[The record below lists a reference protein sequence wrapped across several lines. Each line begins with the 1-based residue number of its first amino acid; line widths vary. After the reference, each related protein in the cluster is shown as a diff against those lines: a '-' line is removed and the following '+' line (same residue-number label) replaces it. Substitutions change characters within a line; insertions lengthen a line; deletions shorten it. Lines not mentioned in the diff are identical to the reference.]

1 MRPIVGRTFVE
12 SDQRL
17 MSDAMVLHETL
28 WRSRFGGDPALVG
41 RATRIGDRAFTVI
54 GIVPAGFQFDIP
66 GTTSTGP
73 SNFWT
78 LLGTPAGRGP
88 AERYAHYLQVIGRP
102 TPGVSLDAARAD
114 IAGVADALARENAG
128 HEQGHRASPIRSA
141 TG

>member
-1 MRPIVGRTFVE
+1 M
-12 SDQRL
+12 
-17 MSDAMVLHETL
+17 
-28 WRSRFGGDPALVG
+28 
-41 RATRIGDRAFTVI
+41 I

-88 AERYAHYLQVIGRP
+88 AERYAHYLQVIGRLKP
-102 TPGVSLDAARAD
+102 EVSLDAARAD
-114 IAGVADALARENAG
+114 IAGVADALARETPATNKG
-128 HEQGHRASPIRSA
+128 HQPRPIRSA

>member
-1 MRPIVGRTFVE
+1 
-12 SDQRL
+12 
-17 MSDAMVLHETL
+17 MVLHETL

-88 AERYAHYLQVIGRP
+88 AERYAHYLQVIGRLK
-102 TPGVSLDAARAD
+102 PGSRSTRRVRISPESPMRSRAKRRPRTKA
-114 IAGVADALARENAG
+114 ISPR
-128 HEQGHRASPIRSA
+128 PIRSA